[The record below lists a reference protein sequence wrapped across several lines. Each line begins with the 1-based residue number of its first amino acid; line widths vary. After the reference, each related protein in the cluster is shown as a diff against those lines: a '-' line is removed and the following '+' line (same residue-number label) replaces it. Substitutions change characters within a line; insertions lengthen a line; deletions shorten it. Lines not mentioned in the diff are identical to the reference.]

1 MIWPIVAIIILCFG
15 FVLSL
20 IYLPQ
25 GNMRDLAI
33 SGIPLAIG
41 FLGFTVKDFIDEW
54 KLQKAA
60 AKNQNEIIDNIK
72 RFFPNYLTTELKLLD
87 LGNESDE
94 VKILTELLRI
104 NFPQNSDQFING
116 CILCYFCKKWDQ
128 HKSLND
134 FNKIKQYADMIGI
147 KNFHTA
153 DDLKTFLDLYYHVI
167 RPVEIVNIDNEKLL
181 HHFIEHYYKEIFIL
195 KITKDFNQTKNLHDT
210 LKILINE
217 GKFSSFGITQETL
230 KKIQK
235 DVRSKLSIERTFL
248 VLLDGAD
255 DDLKGYLR
263 SLPGLSG
270 SAPFTKNIG
279 ITAKYGMYIVKPPK
293 IKSSKEFVEI
303 IKSFCNK
310 DSETIVRII
319 PLDFKNGEVFT
330 IPANQSFISKNMQ
343 NCYDAIEWFKTGSE
357 SEDSLLWNEIAKST
371 ITPNELFSIIPFNIF
386 CQGILESERIFLV
399 TRYESI
405 KSSLGVSK
413 LNEWKNIDPNLIATY
428 LLSQG
433 KPDYNQE
440 EITFL
445 KLHSHQ
451 ESEEKVKKRFI
462 ELATQIVNGAKQFDE
477 AIK

>member
-1 MIWPIVAIIILCFG
+1 
-15 FVLSL
+15 
-20 IYLPQ
+20 
-25 GNMRDLAI
+25 MRDLAI
-33 SGIPLAIG
+33 SGIPLIIG
-41 FLGFTVKDFIDEW
+41 FLGFTVKDFIDER
-54 KLQKAA
+54 KLQKTAE
-60 AKNQNEIIDNIK
+60 KNQNEIIDSIK
-72 RFFPNYLTTELKLLD
+72 RYFPKYLTTGLKLLD

-116 CILCYFCKKWDQ
+116 CILCYFCKKWDEHQ
-128 HKSLND
+128 SPND
-134 FNKIKQYADMIGI
+134 FNKIKLYADIVGI
-147 KNFHTA
+147 KNYNTV
-153 DDLKTFLDLYYHVI
+153 DDLKTFLELYYHVI
-167 RPVEIVNIDNEKLL
+167 HPKGLVSIDNEKLL

-195 KITKDFNQTKNLHDT
+195 KISKDFNQTKNLHDT
-210 LKILINE
+210 LKILIND

-235 DVRSKLSIERTFL
+235 DVKNKLSLERTFL

-255 DDLKGYLR
+255 STLKEYLR

-270 SAPFTKNIG
+270 SAPFVKNIG
-279 ITAKYGMYIVKPPK
+279 ITAKYGMYVVKPPK
-293 IKSSKEFVEI
+293 IKSSQEFVEI
-303 IKSFCNK
+303 IKSFCDK
-310 DSETIVRII
+310 DSEMIVRII

-330 IPANQSFISKNMQ
+330 IPANQSFNSKNMQ

-386 CQGILESERIFLV
+386 CQGILESERIFFV
-399 TRYESI
+399 THYESI
-405 KSSLGVSK
+405 KDSLGVAK
-413 LNEWKNIDPNLIATY
+413 LNEWKNIDPNLIVTY

-433 KPDYNQE
+433 RPDYNQE

-451 ESEEKVKKRFI
+451 VSEEKIKKRFV